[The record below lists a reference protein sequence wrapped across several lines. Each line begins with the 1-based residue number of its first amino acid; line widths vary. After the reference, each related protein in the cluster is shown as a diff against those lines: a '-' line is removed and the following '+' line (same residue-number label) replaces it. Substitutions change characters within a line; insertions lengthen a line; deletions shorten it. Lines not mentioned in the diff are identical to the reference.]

1 MAITCTRIFGIDV
14 GHRVMRHESKCAH
27 VHGHRY
33 GIEVTCSSPQLDSV
47 GRVVDFSVV
56 KELVGQWLDHNL
68 DHGYAHHPDDPVG
81 QFLAD
86 NGNKTYAMPAEYGE
100 PTAENI
106 AQLVGHTAGR
116 LLAAHSISVVHVRV
130 YETPNCWADWRLE
143 P

>member
-1 MAITCTRIFGIDV
+1 MGTTCTRIFGIDV

-33 GIEVTCSSPQLDSV
+33 GIEVTCAAPALDAV

-56 KELVGQWLDHNL
+56 KQVVGTWLDEAL

-81 QFLAD
+81 AFLVER
-86 NGNKTYAMPAEYGE
+86 GQKTYAMPREYGE

-106 AQLVGHTAGR
+106 ARLVGHTAGQ
-116 LLAAHSISVVHVRV
+116 LLHGYGIAVTHVRV
-130 YETPNCWADWRLE
+130 YETPNCWADWRKGE
-143 P
+143 